1 MKLSK
6 IAWRNI
12 GRNRRR
18 SLLSIA
24 AIAVAAMT
32 ISFLTSMIEGMQ
44 EDLSRNLINFYSGE
58 VRVRN
63 AEYEEYSQLNPLHLS
78 IPRYE
83 STAEEILG
91 IEGVEAVSPRIG
103 FPARI
108 YEDEDSFHALGIGYD
123 SDYEADYQD
132 LSLIVKEGRLPEK
145 GENEAVLGFRLADRI
160 GAEVGD
166 KFTIL
171 STTKSRGTNA
181 ITLTVVG
188 LADFP
193 VETLNESHFL
203 APLDRVRYFLRM
215 DGGVTEILV
224 KAEDRVDNALLA
236 DRIGERLEGEGQ
248 PGLRAVPW
256 ERIGTSYGMVQMM
269 NISYNFMAIFFF
281 LLGSTV
287 IITTTMMIVYE
298 RTKEIGTVAAL
309 GMTGREIVWLF
320 FLEALFLAIIGSGS
334 GVAVGTGI
342 SAVLGRTG
350 MDLGGAM
357 EGIDLEISNILYPR
371 VNVRAVLFTFAYS
384 VGVASLVSFIP
395 SRKAAKVEPVRA
407 LRVV

>member
-18 SLLSIA
+18 SVLSIA

-32 ISFLTSMIEGMQ
+32 ITFFTSMIEGMQ
-44 EDLSRNLINFYSGE
+44 VDLSRNLINFYSGE

-63 AEYEEYSQLNPLHLS
+63 AGYDEHAQLNPLHLDV
-78 IPRYE
+78 PEYRR
-83 STAEEILG
+83 TAEVILG
-91 IEGVEAVSPRIG
+91 TDGVEAVSPRIE

-108 YEDEDSFHALGIGYD
+108 YEDEESFRAFGVGYD
-123 SDYEADYQD
+123 PDYEGGYQD
-132 LSLIVKEGRLPEK
+132 LAAVVREGRLPEA
-145 GENEAVLGFRLADRI
+145 GANEAILGIRLAERI
-160 GAEVGD
+160 GAETGE

-171 STTKSRGTNA
+171 STTKNRGTNA
-181 ITLTVVG
+181 ITLTVTG
-188 LADFP
+188 IADFP
-193 VETLNESHFL
+193 VEALNETHFL
-203 APLDRVRYFLRM
+203 TPLDRVRYFLRM
-215 DGGVTEILV
+215 DEGVTEILV
-224 KAEDRVDNALLA
+224 KSEDRVDNAELA
-236 DRIGERLEGEGQ
+236 ERIGSRLENADLS
-248 PGLRAVPW
+248 GLQAVPW

-269 NISYNFMAIFFF
+269 NISYNFMAVFFF

-298 RTKEIGTVAAL
+298 RTKEIGTIAAL

-320 FLEALFLAIIGSGS
+320 FLEALFLALIGSGA

-342 SAVLGRTG
+342 SAVLGKTG
-350 MDLGGAM
+350 MDLSGAM
-357 EGIDLEISNILYPR
+357 EGIDLEISNVLFPR
-371 VNVRAVLFTFAYS
+371 INLRAVVFTFAYS
-384 VGVASLVSFIP
+384 VGIASLVSFIP
-395 SRKAAKVEPVRA
+395 SRKAAKIEPVKA